1 MYYFLALAIDMEKIC
16 HLKKAQEEFCMLI
29 SIVYSTRYVIRLSGT
44 FYNKAL
50 ITFPGPNIRET
61 RSGSIQINEQYD

>member
-1 MYYFLALAIDMEKIC
+1 MYDFLALAIDMEKIC
-16 HLKKAQEEFCMLI
+16 HLKRAQEEFCMLI

-44 FYNKAL
+44 CYNKAL

-61 RSGSIQINEQYD
+61 RSGSIQINEQHD